1 MSAVEQRLEE
11 LGLRL
16 PKPMAPPPGHAFPF
30 ALVRVSGGYAYV
42 SGHGPADG
50 TEYLLQGKLG
60 ETLTVEQGY
69 EAARLAALS
78 MLAGLKETLG
88 DLDRITGWLRAVGYV
103 NCTPG
108 FPHTFRVVNG
118 FSDLI
123 VELWGD
129 AGRHTRAAPGVTA
142 LPFNIPVVVE
152 ATVELAPE
160 AVR

>member
-1 MSAVEQRLEE
+1 MSAIEQRLEG

-16 PKPMAPPPGHAFPF
+16 PRPMAPPPGHTFPF
-30 ALVRVSGGYAYV
+30 ALVRLSGGHAYV

-50 TEYLLQGKLG
+50 TEYLMQGKVG
-60 ETLTVEQGY
+60 ETLSVEQGY
-69 EAARLAALS
+69 EAARMAALS
-78 MLAGLKETLG
+78 MLAALKEALG
-88 DLDRITGWLRAVGYV
+88 DLDRVAGWLRVVGYV

-108 FPHTFRVVNG
+108 FPHTFLVVNG

-129 AGRHTRAAPGVTA
+129 AGRHARAAPGVAA

-160 AVR
+160 VAR

>member
-1 MSAVEQRLEE
+1 VSAVEQRLED

-16 PKPMAPPPGHAFPF
+16 PKPMAPPPGYAFPF
-30 ALVRVSGGYAYV
+30 ALVRVSGGQAYV

-50 TEYLLQGKLG
+50 TDYLLQGKVG
-60 ETLTVEQGY
+60 ETLSVEQGY

-88 DLDRITGWLRAVGYV
+88 DLDSITGWLRAVGYV

-108 FPHTFRVVNG
+108 FPHTFQVLNG

-123 VELWGD
+123 VDLWGD
-129 AGRHTRAAPGVTA
+129 AGRHARAAPGVTA
-142 LPFNIPVVVE
+142 LPFNVPIVVD

>member
-1 MSAVEQRLEE
+1 MRAIEQRLED

-16 PKPMAPPPGHAFPF
+16 PRPMAPPPGHVFPF
-30 ALVRVSGGYAYV
+30 ALVRLSGSHAYV

-50 TEYLLQGKLG
+50 TEYLMQGKVG
-60 ETLTVEQGY
+60 ETLSVEQGY
-69 EAARLAALS
+69 AAARMAALS
-78 MLAGLKETLG
+78 MLAALKETLG
-88 DLDRITGWLRAVGYV
+88 DLDRVAGWLRVVGYV

-108 FPHTFRVVNG
+108 FPHTFLVVNG

-129 AGRHTRAAPGVTA
+129 AGKHARAAPGVAA
-142 LPFNIPVVVE
+142 LPFNIPIVVE

-160 AVR
+160 VAR